1 MKKYRL
7 TFDFAETEEKA
18 REMCDAINKRYT
30 YYMRKNNPAHYTPW
44 SPSEGESNYHF
55 VVWYQV

>member
-7 TFDFAETEEKA
+7 TFAFAETEEKA
-18 REMCDAINKRYT
+18 REMCEAINKRYT
-30 YYMRKNNPAHYTPW
+30 YYMRKNHPAKYTPW